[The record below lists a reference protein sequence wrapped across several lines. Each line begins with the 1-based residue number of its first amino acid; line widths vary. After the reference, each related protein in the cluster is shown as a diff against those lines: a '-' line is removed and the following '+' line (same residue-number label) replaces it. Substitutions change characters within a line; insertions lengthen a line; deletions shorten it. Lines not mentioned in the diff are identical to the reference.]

1 MRCDGNAGILSP
13 TKKGNG
19 PSSRDEEGEPGLFL
33 SCGRTLSVPLECRQ
47 VVGVL
52 LELPQGCQ
60 GPFRVSRRKVGF
72 HSRCRSGKGPHLALR
87 GECPGFSRVG
97 AANVSLES
105 YDRDL
110 RDPLVGASGKS
121 SLHARFERLL
131 RIPLQSLPGPRSS
144 SGVETG
150 ISGFLFS
157 ADMDLGVPLW
167 FPQGSQSS
175 SRVEICTSTL
185 LSSWKSSVSLPVG
198 LL

>member
-121 SLHARFERLL
+121 SLHASCTGPLG
-131 RIPLQSLPGPRSS
+131 IPLQLLLQPRSS
-144 SGVETG
+144 STVEART
-150 ISGFLFS
+150 SGFFSS
-157 ADMDLGVPLW
+157 ADMDLGVYLE
-167 FPQGSQSS
+167 FPQGS
-175 SRVEICTSTL
+175 
-185 LSSWKSSVSLPVG
+185 
-198 LL
+198 